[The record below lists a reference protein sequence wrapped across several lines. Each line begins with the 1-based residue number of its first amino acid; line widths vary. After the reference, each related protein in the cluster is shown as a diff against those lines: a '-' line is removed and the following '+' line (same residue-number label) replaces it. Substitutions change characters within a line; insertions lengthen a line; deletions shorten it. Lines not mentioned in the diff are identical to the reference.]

1 MLNTVQLQGRLVRDP
16 DCRDIAG
23 GKKLATFTLAV
34 DKAKDSADFIDC
46 QAFDRTAETIG
57 KYVHKGDMIVVSG
70 RLSIN
75 MWKDKEG
82 KNRKDTRVTVY
93 DVNFCGGKKAETPE
107 KPRYQQPIFEDLGC
121 DDGELPF

>member
-1 MLNTVQLQGRLVRDP
+1 MLNSVNLQGRLVRDP
-16 DCRDIAG
+16 DLRDTAA

-34 DKAKDSADFIDC
+34 DKAKDATDFIDC

-75 MWKDKEG
+75 LWKDKEG
-82 KNRKDTRVTVY
+82 KNRKDCRVTVY
-93 DVNFCGGKKAETPE
+93 DVNFCGSRKAETQE
-107 KPRYQQPIFEDLGC
+107 TKQTTFEDLSG

>member
-1 MLNTVQLQGRLVRDP
+1 MLNSVNLQGRLVRDP
-16 DCRDIAG
+16 DVREIAG

-34 DKAKDSADFIDC
+34 DKGKDAADFIDC

-57 KYVHKGDMIVVSG
+57 SYVHKGDMIVVTG

-75 MWKDKEG
+75 LWKDKEG
-82 KNRKDTRVTVY
+82 KNRKDYRVTVY
-93 DVNFCGGKKAETPE
+93 DINFCGSRKTEE
-107 KPRYQQPIFEDLGC
+107 KPKESQGFVELP

>member
-1 MLNTVQLQGRLVRDP
+1 MLNSVNLQGRLVRDP
-16 DCRDIAG
+16 DVREITG

-34 DKAKDSADFIDC
+34 DKGKDATDFIDC

-57 KYVHKGDMIVVSG
+57 SYVHKGDMIVVTG

-75 MWKDKEG
+75 LWKDKEG
-82 KNRKDTRVTVY
+82 KNRKDYRVTVY
-93 DVNFCGGKKAETPE
+93 DINFCGSRKTEE
-107 KPRYQQPIFEDLGC
+107 KPKESQGFVELP